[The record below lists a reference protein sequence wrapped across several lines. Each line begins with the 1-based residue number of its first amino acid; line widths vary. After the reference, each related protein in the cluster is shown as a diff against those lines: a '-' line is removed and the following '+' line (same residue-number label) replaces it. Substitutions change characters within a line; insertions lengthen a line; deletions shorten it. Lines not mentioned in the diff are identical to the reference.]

1 MTLSALFT
9 PGMVRYLL
17 QNDSE
22 ESEGRSKYKAAQL
35 FFQAKK
41 PEQVIFTSL
50 KNEALG
56 IEAKT
61 SPEMV
66 KLATDYYRNL
76 YLSPPQALWNDLKR
90 YLKPIRPRLSG
101 LQRQELERPFTLK
114 ELEQALGLMD
124 KSKAPGPDGLQYPVL
139 QYYWDSIG
147 ASLTRAANDLMTT
160 GRLPHSFTK
169 VLITLI
175 PKHNVETSK
184 DIKDQRPIS
193 LSNTCIKVI
202 SKAVCTRLQK
212 VMEHLVDDVNIYLG
226 NESDYEL
233 AAEAIKGFERV
244 SNSRVSET
252 KTKLLGIS
260 TDYSRYQQ
268 NVLPY
273 PQSYLWSEDL
283 TYLGLTLKGVDWLR
297 FISKLP
303 FMTMKQGYLHIDL
316 INRAV
321 GTNTFVS
328 SKTVYKDL
336 VQCMTPRQL
345 KTMDQGIHKVFKG
358 VSLNKLYARPKKG
371 GYGLLEMQTQMQGH
385 RAAVLVS
392 TLGEATDW
400 YTKYLRLKLTHHMAK
415 IITRRK
421 KTDISRAQGLQCADF
436 LLEQT
441 GRFFKNLEWTF
452 TRNEIC
458 YLKAWEQVVS
468 RTRLYDIT
476 TLPVVAETCPSASEA
491 PIVSGHRSTLTE
503 PEAMI
508 CHPVNFRSLSKKKQ
522 EKLPPIMPERFLEI
536 CPAAASQ
543 RRWEKFWKQLHTF
556 EWKKHKDFKALHH
569 FNFGS
574 HVPMHDTKTSL
585 RGFRCHLCLSPVDSR
600 QFLYHLYTEC
610 RCSEVLWDKLNIQ
623 APMNLNSMLAPL
635 NTTYENLRNLNWY
648 VDTVRQVYSSRRRE
662 ATGGTVLQP
671 LLNRHLKKALE
682 RSKIRTS

>member
-1 MTLSALFT
+1 
-9 PGMVRYLL
+9 
-17 QNDSE
+17 
-22 ESEGRSKYKAAQL
+22 
-35 FFQAKK
+35 
-41 PEQVIFTSL
+41 
-50 KNEALG
+50 
-56 IEAKT
+56 
-61 SPEMV
+61 
-66 KLATDYYRNL
+66 
-76 YLSPPQALWNDLKR
+76 
-90 YLKPIRPRLSG
+90 
-101 LQRQELERPFTLK
+101 
-114 ELEQALGLMD
+114 
-124 KSKAPGPDGLQYPVL
+124 
-139 QYYWDSIG
+139 
-147 ASLTRAANDLMTT
+147 MTT

-212 VMEHLVDDVNIYLG
+212 VMGHLVGPYQRGFIKGRRIDQNTSEFFTMLDMLKQEESQASDGKAILMVDFNKAFDRISHQYMRQVLIRMGIGGGLLRLIMSILTDQVAQIMLNNFEGERFPLRCGTRQGNPLSPLLFNLALEPLLAHLSVLQGIPIKYEGEVIDHMKYHAFADDVNIYLG

-244 SNSRVSET
+244 SNSRVSGT

-260 TDYSRYQQ
+260 TDYSRYEQ

-316 INRAV
+316 ITRAV

-468 RTRLYDIT
+468 RTRVYDIT

-543 RRWEKFWKQLHTF
+543 RRWEKFWKRLHTF

-574 HVPMHDTKTSL
+574 HVPMHDTKTSS
-585 RGFRCHLCLSPVDSR
+585 RGFR
-600 QFLYHLYTEC
+600 
-610 RCSEVLWDKLNIQ
+610 
-623 APMNLNSMLAPL
+623 
-635 NTTYENLRNLNWY
+635 
-648 VDTVRQVYSSRRRE
+648 
-662 ATGGTVLQP
+662 
-671 LLNRHLKKALE
+671 
-682 RSKIRTS
+682 

>member
-1 MTLSALFT
+1 MGFLRKDGPGDSAIYSF
-9 PGMVRYLL
+9 
-17 QNDSE
+17 
-22 ESEGRSKYKAAQL
+22 K
-35 FFQAKK
+35 AKK

-50 KNEALG
+50 KNEAL
-56 IEAKT
+56 
-61 SPEMV
+61 
-66 KLATDYYRNL
+66 
-76 YLSPPQALWNDLKR
+76 
-90 YLKPIRPRLSG
+90 
-101 LQRQELERPFTLK
+101 
-114 ELEQALGLMD
+114 
-124 KSKAPGPDGLQYPVL
+124 
-139 QYYWDSIG
+139 
-147 ASLTRAANDLMTT
+147 
-160 GRLPHSFTK
+160 
-169 VLITLI
+169 
-175 PKHNVETSK
+175 
-184 DIKDQRPIS
+184 
-193 LSNTCIKVI
+193 
-202 SKAVCTRLQK
+202 
-212 VMEHLVDDVNIYLG
+212 DDVNIYLG

-260 TDYSRYQQ
+260 TDYSRYEQ

-316 INRAV
+316 ITRAV

-468 RTRLYDIT
+468 RTRVYDIT
-476 TLPVVAETCPSASEA
+476 TLPVVAETCPSASEV
-491 PIVSGHRSTLTE
+491 PIVSG
-503 PEAMI
+503 
-508 CHPVNFRSLSKKKQ
+508 
-522 EKLPPIMPERFLEI
+522 
-536 CPAAASQ
+536 
-543 RRWEKFWKQLHTF
+543 
-556 EWKKHKDFKALHH
+556 
-569 FNFGS
+569 
-574 HVPMHDTKTSL
+574 
-585 RGFRCHLCLSPVDSR
+585 
-600 QFLYHLYTEC
+600 
-610 RCSEVLWDKLNIQ
+610 
-623 APMNLNSMLAPL
+623 
-635 NTTYENLRNLNWY
+635 
-648 VDTVRQVYSSRRRE
+648 
-662 ATGGTVLQP
+662 
-671 LLNRHLKKALE
+671 
-682 RSKIRTS
+682 